1 MNDRLMRPQS
11 DRMIGGV
18 CGGLARYLKL
28 DPVLV
33 RLAFVLLTLFK
44 GIGLVIYL
52 ILLILMPLDSQISE
66 KR

>member
-1 MNDRLMRPQS
+1 MNDRLMRTQS